1 MNRIF
6 EDIKTAVRVTGEIRK
21 ARKAG
26 ANAVQIRP
34 VYRIPVVKLD
44 YWCST
49 MEFCLFYTHE
59 KEYHPVMET
68 FNRLPEELQHALTF
82 SPSDEV
88 LNGWTDRAKF
98 WALLLR
104 PVLPPDLYHDVMLR
118 ILQHY
123 SKCRRYRLENGGQN
137 VLSDRSR
144 ETSRA
149 SAVAVRDALLAME
162 EAQGNRKAAAV

>member
-1 MNRIF
+1 MQIF
-6 EDIKTAVRVTGEIRK
+6 EDIKTAVQVTGEIRK

-26 ANAVQIRP
+26 ATAVQIRP
-34 VYRIPVVKLD
+34 VYRVPVAKLD

-49 MEFCLFYTHE
+49 LEWCLCYTHE
-59 KEYHPVMET
+59 KEYRPVMEA

-104 PVLPPDLYHDVMLR
+104 PILPPDLYHDVMLR

-123 SKCRRYRLENGGQN
+123 GKCRRFRLKDGGQN
-137 VLSDRSR
+137 ALSDSSR
-144 ETSRA
+144 EKSR
-149 SAVAVRDALLAME
+149 SAAITIRNAWLAME
-162 EAQGNRKAAAV
+162 EARSGRRATA